1 MQLSIFFYLKTEEQ
15 LETMLEEEKVARQ
28 QGMVNNVFDILT
40 QIEDSVKEEELILV
54 GWIKYTGI
62 YLPYT

>member
-54 GWIKYTGI
+54 GWIK
-62 YLPYT
+62 